1 MFGGRDKKE
10 KYLYLY
16 RFTSR
21 SWISRKSKKFRRGNA
36 SYMFILQKKYLMP
49 RLLLDLAGGSPTSS
63 NNNLASDDRI
73 QEYFEEDDA
82 SLGEVN
88 RWWGIHKVRGGERER
103 EREVRRNGRARKPY
117 VFSVFWSQWRDI
129 LMVTL
134 VSEWVSVVT
143 LLLPGLMKATPAF
156 FYWKSEALLFIL
168 ST

>member
-1 MFGGRDKKE
+1 
-10 KYLYLY
+10 
-16 RFTSR
+16 
-21 SWISRKSKKFRRGNA
+21 
-36 SYMFILQKKYLMP
+36 MP

-117 VFSVFWSQWRDI
+117 VFSVFWFQWRDI

-156 FYWKSEALLFIL
+156 FIGRAKLYYLFCPL
-168 ST
+168 RGNSASFRWFRSFCLRCVWTSLFCF